1 MLAASAGT
9 AIATAGEDGQ
19 VKVWS
24 RAGMLRSTIAQ
35 ADEPAYCVCWGGGS
49 SSGQLL
55 LCSGS
60 NVTIAALQ
68 GAGGVGAN
76 SRNSGGAQASWK
88 AHDALVLKADWSAAT
103 NLIVTGGE
111 DCKYKVSPTAQC
123 TNSPCHIISAGFNS
137 RKGKTSNCCGSMT
150 SRTFSVCEVRIPAL
164 LAALCIHR
172 I

>member
-1 MLAASAGT
+1 MIAAFAGT

-55 LCSGS
+55 FCSGS

-76 SRNSGGAQASWK
+76 SKSSSGAQASWK

-111 DCKYKVSPTAQC
+111 DCKYKVKLTAVAK
-123 TNSPCHIISAGFNS
+123 TAPCDIISGGFNCRGNQQQS
-137 RKGKTSNCCGSMT
+137 RVTSCMFAN
-150 SRTFSVCEVRIPAL
+150 L
-164 LAALCIHR
+164 
-172 I
+172 

>member
-1 MLAASAGT
+1 MLFPRIRTAAALGT

-24 RAGMLRSTIAQ
+24 KAGMLRSTIAQ

-55 LCSGS
+55 FCSGS

-76 SRNSGGAQASWK
+76 SRSSSAQASWK

-111 DCKYKVSPTAQC
+111 DCKYKVC
-123 TNSPCHIISAGFNS
+123 LGSAF
-137 RKGKTSNCCGSMT
+137 
-150 SRTFSVCEVRIPAL
+150 V
-164 LAALCIHR
+164 AA
-172 I
+172 